1 MSVLA
6 AFLLSLWI
14 NRAGQG
20 GEAPHWSKAI
30 LPPFA
35 MFCASAEA
43 VVCVLPQTSFF
54 WWSQSRMGVSHFRTS
69 LARSWNLIGNVDFNN
84 ISPMKQVGR
93 SVWGHYL
100 NGHMVQLCHV
110 VTVTL
115 LCLLSPEKGICTLL
129 FPWGQICACQ
139 QCPGTSLAKQEGTS
153 CVIWGCLTVAGCR

>member
-6 AFLLSLWI
+6 AFPLSLWI
-14 NRAGQG
+14 NRPGQG

-54 WWSQSRMGVSHFRTS
+54 WWSQSRMGVSLFRAS
-69 LARSWNLIGNVDFNN
+69 LARSWHLIGNVDFNN

-100 NGHMVQLCHV
+100 NGHMVQLCQCSDCH
-110 VTVTL
+110 TL
-115 LCLLSPEKGICTLL
+115 LPAQPWKRDLHPPLSLGPNLCLPAMSGNILG
-129 FPWGQICACQ
+129 
-139 QCPGTSLAKQEGTS
+139 
-153 CVIWGCLTVAGCR
+153 